1 MLACVKRCELDAQT
15 NWLNFSGRHLRQ
27 FGLVPGDSTVWWK
40 AGLGIAAATAVGF
53 IFVKVLNADKI
64 R

>member
-1 MLACVKRCELDAQT
+1 MC
-15 NWLNFSGRHLRQ
+15 RHLRQ

-40 AGLGIAAATAVGF
+40 AGLGIAAATVVGF
-53 IFVKVLNADKI
+53 VFVKVLNTDKI